1 MVEQLDQRIHRIG
14 NPLVIIDPA
23 DGFIDLSFHRDRDL
37 ETVSMHLAALVP
49 LRKTGQSVCCFK
61 TKFFGEPCAHKG
73 NQSFLRSGSK
83 SFQAGNP
90 TQQHTETIAGLVDTQ
105 SVTQTKIDHRG
116 KSDDQTERHRF
127 GPPCP

>member
-49 LRKTGQSVCCFK
+49 LRKTRQGMSSFK
-61 TKFFGEPCAHKG
+61 TKFLGESCAHEIS
-73 NQSFLRSGSK
+73 QSFLRSGSK

-90 TQQHTETIAGLVDTQ
+90 TQQHTETIAGFPDTQ
-105 SVTQTKIDHRG
+105 TVTQTKIDHRG
-116 KSDDQTERHRF
+116 KNDDQSERHRF